1 MHRYIIVGSPS
12 SQLFFAVVLL
22 LRGFYASGYNPHSLT
37 YPTSDF
43 FLLHGDA
50 DSLVDCLV
58 SAAILSTMGM
68 VSTHSEHSNYKS
80 VLFEQ
85 LLKSKYIRYALLK
98 SGGHPWVPATLTEDV
113 MPPAFP
119 VCEGW
124 N

>member
-1 MHRYIIVGSPS
+1 MCIVISLLAAPLLSFSLQWSCFFMVSMPQVII
-12 SQLFFAVVLL
+12 
-22 LRGFYASGYNPHSLT
+22 LT
-37 YPTSDF
+37 VSHTSDF

-58 SAAILSTMGM
+58 SAVILSTMGM
-68 VSTHSEHSNYKS
+68 VSTHSEHSNYKP

-98 SGGHPWVPATLTEDV
+98 SGGHPWVPATLTEDA

>member
-1 MHRYIIVGSPS
+1 MPQVII
-12 SQLFFAVVLL
+12 
-22 LRGFYASGYNPHSLT
+22 LT
-37 YPTSDF
+37 VSHTQPVTF

-113 MPPAFP
+113 MPPHSLC
-119 VCEGW
+119 VRVGTELT
-124 N
+124 